1 MSARI
6 ENGKKASK
14 EAAEVTPIRKY
25 MQRRDAVMILNHI
38 PNRMQ
43 FYK

>member
-6 ENGKKASK
+6 ENRKKVAK